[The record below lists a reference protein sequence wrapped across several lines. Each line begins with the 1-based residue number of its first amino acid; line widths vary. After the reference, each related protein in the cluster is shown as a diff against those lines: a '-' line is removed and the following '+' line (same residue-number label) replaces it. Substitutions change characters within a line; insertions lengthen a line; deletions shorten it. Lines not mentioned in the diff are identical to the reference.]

1 MQDMNFIAPISMS
14 EATALLAGYGSKAI
28 VFAGGTDIM
37 PRINSYEMRPEAI
50 IYLGKLGLDTVEEY
64 DGGLEI
70 GARTTIATF
79 LECGLIAG
87 KAPILKQAAF
97 SHSSPAIRAAA
108 TIGGNIMN
116 ASPAADMVVA
126 LFALDAELI
135 LDSTCGERTV
145 SIYDF
150 FTGPGETACTGGEIL
165 RSIRIPAS
173 SSGGTAFIKLGRRR
187 AQALA
192 VVSVGVRLDVVD
204 GVCKTARVALGSVA
218 PTVIRCPKTEQ
229 ILEGKSIDADLLR
242 ACAESAIAES
252 CPISDVRASAWY
264 RTEAGKGMIRQA
276 LFAAAG
282 IEYTD

>member
-1 MQDMNFIAPISMS
+1 MQDMNFIAPVNMS

-37 PRINSYEMRPEAI
+37 PRINSYEIRPEAI
-50 IYLGKLGLDTVEEY
+50 IYLGKLGLDTVEEV

-70 GARTTIATF
+70 GARTTIATL
-79 LECGLIAG
+79 LECNLIAE

-97 SHSSPAIRAAA
+97 SHSSPAIRATG

-150 FTGPGETACTGGEIL
+150 FTGPGETVCTGGEIL
-165 RSIRIPAS
+165 RSIRIPAY
-173 SSGGTAFIKLGRRR
+173 SGGTAFIKLGRRR

-218 PTVIRCPKTEQ
+218 PTVMRCPKTEQ
-229 ILEGKSIDADLLR
+229 KLEGSSIDADLLR

-252 CPISDVRASAWY
+252 SPISDVRASAWY